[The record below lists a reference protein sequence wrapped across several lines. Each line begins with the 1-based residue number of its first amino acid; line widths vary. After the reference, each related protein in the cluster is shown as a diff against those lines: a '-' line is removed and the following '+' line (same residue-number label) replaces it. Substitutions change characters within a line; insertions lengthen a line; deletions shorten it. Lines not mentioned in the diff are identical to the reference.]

1 MRADPESQDTF
12 VIPETEG
19 AASFRDAHRAPAAFD
34 RLHGLAQAGV
44 PVVCCAGTP
53 SGPVAAQAWYPGAY
67 EAFTR
72 AGLIL
77 EDRLSPRKARLRL
90 MLGLALGLGYVPVR
104 VEENLAH

>member
-1 MRADPESQDTF
+1 MC
-12 VIPETEG
+12 TEP
-19 AASFRDAHRAPAAFD
+19 PAAFD

-67 EAFTR
+67 EALTR

-90 MLGLALGLGYVPVR
+90 RLGLAFGLGYVPVR
-104 VEENLAH
+104 VEENLAP